1 MEINSPEKETEYKPS
16 FDEKG
21 NLILKKKSNIKQG
34 KKSKAKG
41 GTFELLVRKNL
52 EEKNWIVDKWT
63 NNLDLDTQRI
73 IPAKRKFNPFNK
85 VMTIGTGFPDF
96 IAFQNSNDKYDLI
109 GVEVKVNGTL
119 SKEEKEKCKVYLEK
133 KVFREILIAKKKKEK
148 NKIYVEYINFEEIKK
163 RMR

>member
-63 NNLDLDTQRI
+63 NNLD
-73 IPAKRKFNPFNK
+73 
-85 VMTIGTGFPDF
+85 F
-96 IAFQNSNDKYDLI
+96 IY
-109 GVEVKVNGTL
+109 
-119 SKEEKEKCKVYLEK
+119 
-133 KVFREILIAKKKKEK
+133 
-148 NKIYVEYINFEEIKK
+148 
-163 RMR
+163 